1 MLYNSKII
9 GRCTLRACMT
19 DEKDH
24 FNLLFAI
31 VFSQIFIL
39 VVQYNSSHVNLS
51 PLLMYIVCIIFYHA

>member
-1 MLYNSKII
+1 MVEPGISMLYNSNII
-9 GRCTLRACMT
+9 GRCTLTAFMT

-39 VVQYNSSHVNLS
+39 VVQYNSSHVH
-51 PLLMYIVCIIFYHA
+51 C

>member
-1 MLYNSKII
+1 MLYNSKIV

-39 VVQYNSSHVNLS
+39 VVRT
-51 PLLMYIVCIIFYHA
+51 IVVMSI